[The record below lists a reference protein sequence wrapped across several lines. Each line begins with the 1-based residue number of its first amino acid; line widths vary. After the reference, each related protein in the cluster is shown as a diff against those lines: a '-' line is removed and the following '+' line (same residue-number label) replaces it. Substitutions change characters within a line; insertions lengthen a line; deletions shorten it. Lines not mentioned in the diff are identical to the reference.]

1 VFLRSVYGNAW
12 KVTSSAARRKFQKIF
27 PLPLVLPCA
36 ARREDW
42 GTTVRSHTLAK
53 TFGSVALPQRHGTY
67 EVSLKSRIKISLGF
81 KHSVFGS
88 VASFGNEVSKI
99 FDFTLDAANRACFG
113 ASGCH
118 YFRADMLPDRY
129 GRITSKAPPSEA
141 KLSITPLLTLS
152 IIAEKHYETNTLQML
167 HIPKRRSLRNCKF
180 QSYVFR
186 CPSRSTQN

>member
-1 VFLRSVYGNAW
+1 M
-12 KVTSSAARRKFQKIF
+12 
-27 PLPLVLPCA
+27 
-36 ARREDW
+36 
-42 GTTVRSHTLAK
+42 
-53 TFGSVALPQRHGTY
+53 ALPQRHGTY
-67 EVSLKSRIKISLGF
+67 EVSLKSRIKIPLGF

-88 VASFGNEVSKI
+88 VAFKI

-129 GRITSKAPPSEA
+129 GRITS
-141 KLSITPLLTLS
+141 ITPLLTLS

-167 HIPKRRSLRNCKF
+167 HIPKRRYLRNCRF

-186 CPSRSTQN
+186 CPSRSTQNRRCRTKGFQKSR

>member
-1 VFLRSVYGNAW
+1 MSTATLGKLHLPWRCP
-12 KVTSSAARRKFQKIF
+12 SSRKFSPF
-27 PLPLVLPCA
+27 PL
-36 ARREDW
+36 W

-67 EVSLKSRIKISLGF
+67 EVSLKSRIKIPLGF
-81 KHSVFGS
+81 
-88 VASFGNEVSKI
+88 KI

-118 YFRADMLPDRY
+118 YFWADMLPDRY
-129 GRITSKAPPSEA
+129 GRIT
-141 KLSITPLLTLS
+141 SITPLLTLS

-180 QSYVFR
+180 QCPIRGTKGSYVFR
-186 CPSRSTQN
+186 CPSRSTQNRRCRTKGFQKSR